1 MPLNVFFHAQPSP
14 TRASTS
20 SCHHHNDIT
29 ATSCYWAVSYGAMTP
44 VRRDRHD
51 DATAAP
57 SGAKGSASVE
67 TAGAASATPTHR
79 SSLGKGRILQPNV
92 MQMIG
97 FVQRMGQLVL
107 GHGAVNAW
115 SGRPVHPHPTTSTS
129 SCPGRPGVSTRTRHV
144 CRSSSV
150 GGFGSCV
157 HVLTRHCTC
166 CDRAEGARRARGV
179 ARGGRG
185 SEWAHGGSWSRRYCW
200 RCDRTC
206 VTHGCRGRA
215 VVHPMPGCG
224 AAVP

>member
-129 SCPGRPGVSTRTRHV
+129 SCPGRPGGEHSHPPRVPQQQRWGLWQLRARPDTPLYMLRSCGGCAPCQWRCERWTRLGV
-144 CRSSSV
+144 
-150 GGFGSCV
+150 
-157 HVLTRHCTC
+157 
-166 CDRAEGARRARGV
+166 GAR
-179 ARGGRG
+179 
-185 SEWAHGGSWSRRYCW
+185 W
-200 RCDRTC
+200 
-206 VTHGCRGRA
+206 
-215 VVHPMPGCG
+215 
-224 AAVP
+224 